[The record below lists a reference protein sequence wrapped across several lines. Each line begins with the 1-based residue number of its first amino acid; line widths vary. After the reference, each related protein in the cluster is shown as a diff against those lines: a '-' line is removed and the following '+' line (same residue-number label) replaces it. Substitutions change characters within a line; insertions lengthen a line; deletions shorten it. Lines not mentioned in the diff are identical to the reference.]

1 MMATAPCR
9 RSTITA
15 ASRLTDA
22 HGAAADGSRPLCRCA
37 EAGTG
42 AMLDLFSNPVILIL
56 AAFVMAAHGLRSP

>member
-1 MMATAPCR
+1 MGPRPTGR
-9 RSTITA
+9 
-15 ASRLTDA
+15 
-22 HGAAADGSRPLCRCA
+22 GPLCRCA